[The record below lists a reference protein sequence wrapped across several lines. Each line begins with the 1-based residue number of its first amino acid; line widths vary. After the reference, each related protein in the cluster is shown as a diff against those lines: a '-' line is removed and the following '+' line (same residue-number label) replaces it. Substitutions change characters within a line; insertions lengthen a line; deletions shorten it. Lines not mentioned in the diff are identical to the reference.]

1 MLNRM
6 SKKHTFIEICAGG
19 GGLST
24 GLIKAGFVPVL
35 PNDNNIVCCKT
46 LHVNYPNT
54 NIICDNV

>member
-1 MLNRM
+1 M